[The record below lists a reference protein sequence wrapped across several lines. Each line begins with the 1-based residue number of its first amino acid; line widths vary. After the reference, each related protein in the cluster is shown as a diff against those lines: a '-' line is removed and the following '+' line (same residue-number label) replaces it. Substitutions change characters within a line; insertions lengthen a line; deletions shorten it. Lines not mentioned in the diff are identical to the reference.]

1 MATHSSILA
10 WENPMDAGVWQVHG
24 FTRVRHDLAATAPA
38 LTASVYTLK
47 GEAEVAQSWP
57 AFCDPMNYT
66 VHGILQARIL
76 EWVTFPSPGDLPK
89 PGIRLRSPTLQ
100 ADSLPAEPLGK
111 PASV

>member
-47 GEAEVAQSWP
+47 RESGSRSVVAGFLRPHELYSPW
-57 AFCDPMNYT
+57 N
-66 VHGILQARIL
+66 
-76 EWVTFPSPGDLPK
+76 SPGQNTGVGNISFSRGSSQTRDQTQISHIA
-89 PGIRLRSPTLQ
+89 GRFVTS
-100 ADSLPAEPLGK
+100 
-111 PASV
+111 